1 MGIFAICA
9 IAFAFNGQI
18 LLVVLSAAAFASL
31 MPTIYEKFNQNDNK
45 KLKILLPIFL
55 TIALFCAIPK
65 AETDQNKAVNE
76 KDSKNEVYASKVIE
90 NSTKEQGEDINVTNG
105 NMIVNTVENQ
115 KEVASENDKVIN
127 DVIQYNDTT
136 SIVSTEK
143 NSVKS
148 NDETSTQQKN
158 TNTSIEK
165 NESTSSTYVSNPV
178 SNLNETTNYNG
189 RTVYITPKGGRYHYL
204 STCGGKNSRATDLDS
219 AKASGYTQCK
229 KCVH

>member
-18 LLVVLSAAAFASL
+18 LPVALSAAAFASL
-31 MPTIYEKFNQNDNK
+31 MPIVYEKFNQKDNK

-55 TIALFCAIPK
+55 TIALFCSIPK
-65 AETDQNKAVNE
+65 VETDENKIANE
-76 KDSKNEVYASKVIE
+76 KDSKNEVYASKVIG

-115 KEVASENDKVIN
+115 KEVTSENDKVIN
-127 DVIQYNDTT
+127 DVIQEN
-136 SIVSTEK
+136 SVASTEK

-148 NDETSTQQKN
+148 NDETSMQQKN
-158 TNTSIEK
+158 TNASVEK
-165 NESTSSTYVSNPV
+165 KESTSSTYVSNPV
-178 SNLNETTNYNG
+178 SNPNEVTNYNG
-189 RTVYITPKGGRYHYL
+189 RTVYITPKGERYHYS
-204 STCGGKNSRATDLDS
+204 STCGGKNSKATDLDS
-219 AKASGYTQCK
+219 AKASGYTPCQ